1 MGHKLVV
8 FAIQIS
14 FYLSFRCGQ
23 STNVF
28 LVARSF
34 WCCVGCE
41 QDHWEGSNQEPWF
54 DSMIGSTNPDYQSSL
69 KEIHLREFLRICFPV
84 WFFEHFL
91 VTAKMTIWIRKWL
104 ILFIIREWHC
114 NFLILWVI
122 IIFMHI
128 KLLLHYNQKH
138 LKVFVLL
145 ALNVLYYWGD
155 KSDHFIVNNSPP
167 FDECNQILQLNR
179 TKPSPISECCVLFH
193 FFDTIEH
200 SFGSLS
206 INVTPF
212 FFFLRGGPATLC
224 FFIN

>member
-1 MGHKLVV
+1 MFFWLKDLFGVDVWGVSRIIGKEATKSLDL
-8 FAIQIS
+8 IPWLGQQI
-14 FYLSFRCGQ
+14 LII
-23 STNVF
+23 
-28 LVARSF
+28 
-34 WCCVGCE
+34 
-41 QDHWEGSNQEPWF
+41 NQVWKRYIF
-54 DSMIGSTNPDYQSSL
+54 
-69 KEIHLREFLRICFPV
+69 REFLRICFPV

-104 ILFIIREWHC
+104 ILFSIREWHC

-128 KLLLHYNQKH
+128 KLLLHNQKH

-167 FDECNQILQLNR
+167 FDGCNQILQLNR

-212 FFFLRGGPATLC
+212 FYFLRGGPATLC

>member
-1 MGHKLVV
+1 MFFWLQDLFGVDVWGVSRIIGKEATKSLDL
-8 FAIQIS
+8 IPWLGQQI
-14 FYLSFRCGQ
+14 LII
-23 STNVF
+23 
-28 LVARSF
+28 
-34 WCCVGCE
+34 
-41 QDHWEGSNQEPWF
+41 NQVWKRYIF
-54 DSMIGSTNPDYQSSL
+54 
-69 KEIHLREFLRICFPV
+69 REFLRICFPV

-104 ILFIIREWHC
+104 ILFSIREWHC

-167 FDECNQILQLNR
+167 FDGCNQILQLNR

-212 FFFLRGGPATLC
+212 FSFCREVLPHCAFLSTK
-224 FFIN
+224 

>member
-1 MGHKLVV
+1 MQDRFPFTFLFVV
-8 FAIQIS
+8 DRAPMFFWLQDLFGVDVWGVSRIIGKEATKSLDLIPWLGQQI
-14 FYLSFRCGQ
+14 LII
-23 STNVF
+23 
-28 LVARSF
+28 
-34 WCCVGCE
+34 
-41 QDHWEGSNQEPWF
+41 NQVWKRYIF
-54 DSMIGSTNPDYQSSL
+54 
-69 KEIHLREFLRICFPV
+69 KEFLRICFPV

-104 ILFIIREWHC
+104 ILFSIREWHC

-167 FDECNQILQLNR
+167 FDGCNQILQLNR

-212 FFFLRGGPATLC
+212 FFFLRGDPATLC

>member
-1 MGHKLVV
+1 MSRIIGKEATKSLDL
-8 FAIQIS
+8 IPWLGQQI
-14 FYLSFRCGQ
+14 LII
-23 STNVF
+23 
-28 LVARSF
+28 
-34 WCCVGCE
+34 
-41 QDHWEGSNQEPWF
+41 NQVWKRYIF
-54 DSMIGSTNPDYQSSL
+54 
-69 KEIHLREFLRICFPV
+69 REFLRICFPV

-104 ILFIIREWHC
+104 ILFSIREWHC

-128 KLLLHYNQKH
+128 KLLLHNQKH

-167 FDECNQILQLNR
+167 FDGCNQILQLNR

>member
-1 MGHKLVV
+1 MFFWLQDLFGVDVWGVSRIIGKEATKSLDL
-8 FAIQIS
+8 IPWLGQQI
-14 FYLSFRCGQ
+14 LII
-23 STNVF
+23 
-28 LVARSF
+28 
-34 WCCVGCE
+34 
-41 QDHWEGSNQEPWF
+41 NQVWKRYIF
-54 DSMIGSTNPDYQSSL
+54 
-69 KEIHLREFLRICFPV
+69 REFLRICFPV

-104 ILFIIREWHC
+104 ILFSIREWHC
-114 NFLILWVI
+114 NFLILCVI

-167 FDECNQILQLNR
+167 FDGCNQILQLNR